1 MGLGAA
7 ESINMTDKSEF
18 VNTIMPQLPEDVQQ
32 ALANGDLQLVPY
44 HYYGVKM
51 IADGTSTK
59 NHVKVFE
66 RGDQS
71 DKGVT
76 NLVQARI
83 PAGDHFMVSKLRVR
97 TAKLG
102 TKEANAGKS
111 LVDLAETAEW
121 GDPLPNVAN
130 GEFLFGCGATTY
142 MDKTASAIFDHK
154 GMTTIESGAAKVP
167 GKYLKPQEE
176 LNVELDILGNISE
189 VALVRVDVIGVK
201 TQKA

>member
-7 ESINMTDKSEF
+7 ESISQTDKSEF
-18 VNTIMPQLPEDVQQ
+18 VNTILPQLDESIQRD
-32 ALANGDLQLVPY
+32 LAEGKLQLVPFY
-44 HYYGVKM
+44 YYGVKK
-51 IADGTSTK
+51 ITGK

-71 DKGVT
+71 DKAVT

-83 PAGDHFMVSKLRVR
+83 PAGDHFMVSKLRCR
-97 TAKLG
+97 TVKYTSEQAS
-102 TKEANAGKS
+102 GKS
-111 LVDLAETAEW
+111 DLELIENAAWT
-121 GDPLPNVAN
+121 DPMPNVAN
-130 GEFLFGCGATTY
+130 GEYLFGCGATTY
-142 MDKTASAIFDHK
+142 MDKTASSMFDHP

-176 LNVELDILGNISE
+176 LNVELDIVGSVTD
-189 VALVRVDVIGVK
+189 VAFVRFDVCGIK